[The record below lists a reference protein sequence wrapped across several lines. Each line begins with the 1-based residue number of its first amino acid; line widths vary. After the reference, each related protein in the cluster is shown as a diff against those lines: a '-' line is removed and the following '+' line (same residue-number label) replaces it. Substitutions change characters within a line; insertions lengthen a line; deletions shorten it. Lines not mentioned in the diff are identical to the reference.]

1 MKTDVLVVGE
11 GVLADHVHGDLSG
24 QYQVNRQTDF
34 EAGIPQTTAMVL
46 LLQDAWNPAVHLKAE
61 EVIRTSRHS
70 MAAGVRIIWR
80 GSGRSVGA
88 PGCSWL
94 LTVCRP
100 KASHGRA

>member
-46 LLQDAWNPAVHLKAE
+46 LLQDAWNPALHVKAE
-61 EVIRTSRHS
+61 EVMGKRAFH
-70 MAAGVRIIWR
+70 
-80 GSGRSVGA
+80 
-88 PGCSWL
+88 GCGDSYHLEREW
-94 LTVCRP
+94 
-100 KASHGRA
+100 